1 MWKERS
7 WDLLFA
13 SALVLFLL
21 LSVPGHTQDTDSVI
35 VQNQERIISIVLSLN
50 ESANTRELIYKQDMQ
65 NWQDERSDWLKEKET
80 LQKQVD
86 SLPQIEKDMQ
96 TLKESLD
103 KQSKQLKKEQWYSK
117 CKTYAIVTCIL
128 VIALESVAISIK

>member
-1 MWKERS
+1 MWIEKPG
-7 WDLLFA
+7 
-13 SALVLFLL
+13 LVYFFGGFLFLL
-21 LSVPGHTQDTDSVI
+21 LCLAPGRTQDTDSVI

-50 ESANTRELIYKQDMQ
+50 ESANTRELIYKKDMQ
-65 NWQDERSDWLKEKET
+65 NWQGERSDWLKEKET

-128 VIALESVAISIK
+128 VIALEGVAISVK